1 MNNSLPMNAKL
12 GHSGSILHGTIMSYL
27 YHLSVDKKLAPIL
40 GPEPLVLTIHTDV
53 AARLM
58 ASIMSQQLSTR
69 VAQVI
74 HGRFLN
80 LFNGSEPSAEQV
92 LKVPYQTLRSIG
104 LSHAKATYVH
114 HVADF
119 FQKNQVRFETFVSVP
134 DHQVIEFLTQIKGVG
149 RWTAEMFL
157 MFTLAREDV
166 FSSGDLGL
174 QQAMIKLYKPRYTTQ
189 RELTQKLERI
199 AQRWSPYRTYACMHL
214 WMWKDEAG

>member
-1 MNNSLPMNAKL
+1 
-12 GHSGSILHGTIMSYL
+12 MSYL

-40 GPEPLVLTIHTDV
+40 GPEPLVLSFHTEV

-58 ASIMSQQLSTR
+58 TSIMSQQLSTR

-74 HGRFLN
+74 HGRFLS
-80 LFNGSEPSAEQV
+80 LFDGYEPSAEQV

-119 FQKNQVRFETFVSVP
+119 FATYQIRFESFFFLT
-134 DHQVIEFLTQIKGVG
+134 DQEVIEFLTQIKGVG

-174 QQAMIKLYKPRYTTQ
+174 KQAMIKLYKPRYKTP
-189 RELTQKLERI
+189 RELTQKLEKI

-214 WMWKDEAG
+214 WMWKDGGG

>member
-1 MNNSLPMNAKL
+1 
-12 GHSGSILHGTIMSYL
+12 MSYL
-27 YHLSVDKKLAPIL
+27 HHLAVDKKLALVL
-40 GPEPLVLTIHTDV
+40 GPEPLVLTVRTNV

-58 ASIMSQQLSTR
+58 GSIMSQQLSTR
-69 VAQVI
+69 VAEVI
-74 HGRFLN
+74 QNRFLQ
-80 LFNGSEPSAEQV
+80 LYGGQEPAPGQV
-92 LKVPYQTLRSIG
+92 LQTPYQTLRSIG

-119 FQKNQVRFETFVSVP
+119 FVKNQVRFETFVSMP
-134 DHQVIEFLTQIKGVG
+134 DQQVIEFLTQIKGVG
-149 RWTAEMFL
+149 CWTAEMFL
-157 MFTLAREDV
+157 MFTLGREDV

-214 WMWKDEAG
+214 WMWKDGGG